1 MTDATLKQ
9 LVAISKALGR
19 DPNLV
24 QGGGGN
30 TSAKTPEG
38 KYMYIKAS
46 GAALKQMSLRQGWCK
61 LALAPVTAILRDR
74 AIGRLE
80 LFEREAVVAKRLA
93 AARIGPAKS
102 ETSPSAESY
111 FHAILGTYTIHLHPL
126 VVGPYVC
133 SRHGR
138 AALERLF
145 KDWTEP
151 ILWVPYAPTGYMLG
165 RKLYGLA
172 RRHERVHQR
181 PPKVIF
187 LQKHG
192 LIVSDDTAAAALQTV
207 YEVVEKCE
215 AALPARELTG
225 PKPLP
230 RTCIARARQTII
242 RAMLKKTGLHNRVEF
257 YRDSGIVDFLSR
269 ADARALCR
277 RRPLV
282 PQEIAYAGGSPMW
295 LEQCDD
301 EAILEALREYETENG
316 SVPAGFLVKDLGL
329 FVVGSQETIAA
340 TRDTVKVSLL
350 TRAWTTE
357 FGGPDPLTRSQQCF
371 VTTMYPFRFKT

>member
-1 MTDATLKQ
+1 MINATLRQ
-9 LVAISKALGR
+9 LVDISRALGR
-19 DPNLV
+19 DPDLV

-38 KYMYIKAS
+38 EYVYIKAS

-61 LALAPVTAILRDR
+61 LALAPVAAILRDR

-93 AARIGPAKS
+93 AARIGPAKPG
-102 ETSPSAESY
+102 TSPSAESY

-138 AALERLF
+138 AAVERLF
-145 KDWTEP
+145 KGWTEP

-165 RKLYGLA
+165 RKLSELA
-172 RRHERVHQR
+172 RRHERAHQK
-181 PPKVIF
+181 PPRVIF

-192 LIVSDDTAAAALQTV
+192 LIISDDIVAAALQTV
-207 YEVVEKCE
+207 HEVVEKC
-215 AALPARELTG
+215 AAGLPARKLTA

-230 RTCIARARQTII
+230 RACIVRARQALR
-242 RAMLKKTGLHNRVEF
+242 RAMAEKSGLQTRVEF
-257 YRDSGIVDFLSR
+257 YRDSGIVDFLGR
-269 ADARALCR
+269 ADAKALCR
-277 RRPLV
+277 CRPLV

-295 LEQCDD
+295 VEQCDD
-301 EAILEALREYETENG
+301 EAILEALREYEAENG
-316 SVPAGFLVKDLGL
+316 SVPAGFLVKDTGL
-329 FVVGSQETIAA
+329 FVVGSRETIAA
-340 TRDTVKVSLL
+340 TRDVVKVSLL
-350 TRAWTTE
+350 TRAWTDE
-357 FGGPDPLTRSQQCF
+357 FGGPDPLTRSQQRF

>member
-1 MTDATLKQ
+1 VTNATLRQ
-9 LVAISKALGR
+9 LVDISRALGR
-19 DPNLV
+19 DPDLV

-38 KYMYIKAS
+38 EYMYIKAS

-61 LALAPVTAILRDR
+61 LALAPVAAILRDR
-74 AIGRLE
+74 AVGRLE
-80 LFEREAVVAKRLA
+80 CFEREAVVAKRLA
-93 AARIGPAKS
+93 AGRIGPAKPG
-102 ETSPSAESY
+102 TSPSAESY

-133 SRHGR
+133 SKHGR
-138 AALERLF
+138 AAVERLF
-145 KDWTEP
+145 ESWREP

-165 RKLYGLA
+165 RKLTELA

-192 LIVSDDTAAAALQTV
+192 LIVSEDTAATALQTV
-207 YEVVEKCE
+207 HAVVDKCA
-215 AALPARELTG
+215 AALPTREVTA

-230 RTCIARARQTII
+230 RASIARARQAIKRT
-242 RAMLKKTGLHNRVEF
+242 MVKKTGLHNRVEF
-257 YRDSGIVDFLSR
+257 YRDNGIVDFLGR
-269 ADARALCR
+269 ADAKALCR
-277 RRPLV
+277 CRPLV

-295 LEQCDD
+295 VEQCDD

-316 SVPAGFLVKDLGL
+316 SVPAGFLVKDMGL
-329 FVVGSQETIAA
+329 FVVGSRETIAA

-357 FGGPDPLTRSQQCF
+357 FGGPDPLTRSQQRF